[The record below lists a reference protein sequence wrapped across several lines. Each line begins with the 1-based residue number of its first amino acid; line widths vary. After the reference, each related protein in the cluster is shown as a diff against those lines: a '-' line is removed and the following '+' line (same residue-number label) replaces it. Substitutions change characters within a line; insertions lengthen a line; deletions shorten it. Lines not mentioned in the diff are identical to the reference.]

1 MPGVRGRGPFAPPSL
16 KSTVKDKNVSTILT
30 PIVGIQNYDSVDKVL
45 HQQEMTQQKDKKYLN
60 KIIND
65 AKIRRNQ

>member
-1 MPGVRGRGPFAPPSL
+1 M
-16 KSTVKDKNVSTILT
+16 DNEILNNL
-30 PIVGIQNYDSVDKVL
+30 GIQNYDFVDKVL
-45 HQQEMTQQKDKKYLN
+45 HQPEMTQQKDKKYLN

>member
-1 MPGVRGRGPFAPPSL
+1 MDNEIL
-16 KSTVKDKNVSTILT
+16 KNL
-30 PIVGIQNYDSVDKVL
+30 GIQNYDSVDKVL
-45 HQQEMTQQKDKKYLN
+45 YQPEMTQQKDKKYLN